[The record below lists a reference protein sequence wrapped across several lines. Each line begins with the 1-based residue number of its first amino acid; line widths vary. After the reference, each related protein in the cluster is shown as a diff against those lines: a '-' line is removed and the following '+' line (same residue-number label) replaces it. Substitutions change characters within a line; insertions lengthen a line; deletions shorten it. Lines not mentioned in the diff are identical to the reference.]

1 MMFFSE
7 WALPR
12 MSGSRDR
19 EEQDGSAE
27 ARVVLAI
34 LADAWPR
41 DRQGQVG
48 LDGALS
54 AIVG

>member
-1 MMFFSE
+1 MRVFSQ

-19 EEQDGSAE
+19 EERGCSAE
-27 ARVVLAI
+27 AGVVLATP
-34 LADAWPR
+34 ADAWPR
-41 DRQGQVG
+41 DRAEEVG

-54 AIVG
+54 AIVN

>member
-1 MMFFSE
+1 MRVFSQ

-27 ARVVLAI
+27 AGIVLAT

-48 LDGALS
+48 LDEALS
-54 AIVG
+54 AIVN